1 MELSPLKK
9 KIIEILKSEK
19 QVSERDIQMAE
30 RLKDERHLKFSDAVL
45 KLNLMNEHEILSVM
59 SDEFGI
65 PFIRLSQFS
74 MERGL
79 AGLLPERLARK
90 HLALPLACLGD
101 CLTLVM
107 ADPLNT
113 YALDDM
119 RVITRKKLSVVLATS
134 QEISQLIDDY
144 YRGERDAQVIDSGP
158 DLEEVKEVRSGEE
171 ESADTA
177 EEARVSTTP
186 IVKLVDLILI
196 EAHRKRASDI
206 HIEPFED
213 RVRVR
218 YRIDGELAKALTI
231 PKKNLNAL
239 VARIKILSALDI
251 TENRVPQDGRFKIR
265 FGGTEIDYRVSILPV
280 YWGSKVVLRALE
292 KSNLKV
298 SLEKMGFSPRGLKDF
313 REAIQH
319 PFGMI
324 IITGPTGS
332 GKSTTLYAIL
342 TELNTLERN
351 IITVED
357 PVEYQLEGITQIQA
371 RPEIGLSFAS
381 GLRAILRQSPDVVM
395 LGEIRD
401 LETADIA
408 VKASLTGQIVLSTL
422 HTNDAASAVTRL
434 EDMGIEPFLISASLV
449 LLAAQRLVRRICP
462 RCRGPVK
469 VPAGLLEELQV
480 QAADPQRFKR
490 GNFYKGKGCGFCNET
505 GYHGRV
511 AIVETLPITHEIRKM
526 IEERRSLQEI
536 RKEAQKA
543 GMITLRQDALE
554 KCYEGITTLEEVLRV
569 TSEES

>member
-1 MELSPLKK
+1 MKLSPLKK
-9 KIIEILKSEK
+9 KIIGILKSEK
-19 QVSERDIQMAE
+19 QVSEHDIQMAE
-30 RLKDERHLKFSDAVL
+30 RLKDEQHLRFSDAVV

-65 PFIRLSQFS
+65 PFIRLSRFT
-74 MERGL
+74 MARAL

-90 HLALPLACLGD
+90 HLALPLSCVGD

-119 RVITRKKLSVVLATS
+119 RVITQKKLSVVLATS
-134 QEISQLIDDY
+134 QEINQLLDDF
-144 YRGERDAQVIDSGP
+144 YRGEKDAQVIDLSPGS
-158 DLEEVKEVRSGEE
+158 EEVKEVRAVEGE
-171 ESADTA
+171 SLDTA

-186 IVKLVDLILI
+186 IVRLVDLILI

-218 YRIDGELAKALTI
+218 YRVDGELIQALTI

-239 VARIKILSALDI
+239 VARIKILAALDI

-265 FGGTEIDYRVSILPV
+265 CVGAEIDYRVSVLPV

-292 KSNLKV
+292 KSTLKIG
-298 SLEKMGFSPRGLKDF
+298 LEKMGFSPGSLKDV

-342 TELNTLERN
+342 NELNTVERN

-401 LETADIA
+401 VETADIA

-422 HTNDAASAVTRL
+422 HTNDAASAITRL
-434 EDMGIEPFLISASLV
+434 EDMGVEPFLISASLV

-469 VPAGLLEELQV
+469 VPGDLLEELQV

-490 GNFYKGKGCGFCNET
+490 GNFCKGKGCGYCNET

-526 IEERRSLQEI
+526 VEERRSLQEI
-536 RKEAQKA
+536 RKEAQKE
-543 GMITLRQDALE
+543 GMITLRQDALD